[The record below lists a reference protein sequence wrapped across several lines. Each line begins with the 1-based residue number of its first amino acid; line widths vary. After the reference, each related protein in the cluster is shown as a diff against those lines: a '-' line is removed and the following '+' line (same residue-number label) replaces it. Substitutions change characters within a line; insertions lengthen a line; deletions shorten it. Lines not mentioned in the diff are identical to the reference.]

1 MSPLGRDAS
10 ASGSRSVRIWGVRR
24 SPLGREAIA
33 SGARRSCARGE
44 VRMSAGRRSLTS
56 PDIVSSDYFVIK
68 GKGRNPFGGFLPL
81 CYWCV
86 VIVCTI

>member
-1 MSPLGRDAS
+1 MYFV
-10 ASGSRSVRIWGVRR
+10 ASGTRCKCLWVEKR
-24 SPLGREAIA
+24 SPLGREAFA
-33 SGARRSCARGE
+33 SGPRRSCARGE

-68 GKGRNPFGGFLPL
+68 GKGRNPFWGFLPL

-86 VIVCTI
+86 VIVCTM

>member
-1 MSPLGRDAS
+1 MQAHLGRDAF
-10 ASGSRSVRIWGVRR
+10 V
-24 SPLGREAIA
+24 
-33 SGARRSCARGE
+33 SGARRSCEWGK
-44 VRMSAGRRSLTS
+44 VRLNAGRRSL
-56 PDIVSSDYFVIK
+56 VSLDLVFLDYFVIVIK